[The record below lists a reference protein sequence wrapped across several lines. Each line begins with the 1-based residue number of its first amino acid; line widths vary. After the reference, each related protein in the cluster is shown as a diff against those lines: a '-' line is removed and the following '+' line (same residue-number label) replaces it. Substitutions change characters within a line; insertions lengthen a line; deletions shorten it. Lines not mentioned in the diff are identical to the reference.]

1 MAYGVFT
8 EADRARSRQIEL
20 LNAAFVTREVA
31 KGVDPTTPPGRA
43 DPSDYNQHG
52 CIMEASGADQDR
64 FFRSMDRIMST
75 DPVVAAAPQ
84 AQTGA
89 MVAFVPSAADC
100 SRLAMDSCELPTDL
114 HMTAA
119 YLGEAA
125 DWTPAQRE
133 QVLSAVSAAASGMA
147 PVEADG
153 FAVSMFNPKG
163 DQPAIVMGI
172 SGAAAADAQS
182 RMATALAP
190 FAASMPEQHKPMV
203 CHVTLA
209 YANHDHLAD
218 FIDQYVDRTGPVT
231 FDRLRVAYAGEVFD
245 FPLTGATLIAADTIM
260 EAPVTTPAPPA
271 DGLPVVVQPIPL
283 DVEIPEAVG
292 GTPFFGTVAVEGV
305 WTGDRRQFAPGSL
318 TWAPL
323 PIQLKWQP
331 AEEEEH
337 DGAVVSGRIDT
348 MVRNGALIDVTGVMD
363 DGPDGG
369 EAGCEAAR
377 LMRTMGLRGVSI
389 RTDDTDN
396 VDIEVIYP
404 QPVIRAEIPMDT
416 PPELAGAPVEPMYE
430 PMEPMVDPG
439 EPAVIIHAARIRSVT
454 LLSESAFI
462 EANIQLRDTG
472 EMVITDGTATGG
484 PTPAE
489 APLIAAGHT
498 ITLPEVPPEWWF
510 DEPTDV
516 VMATA
521 LTVTDE
527 GRIYG
532 LLAPANTAH
541 RAYKNKRLT
550 VPMGNVDYSRFLGR
564 QTIVA
569 GGGRRVTGVITMD
582 CGHCPPGA
590 TADPGKRMEHYDN
603 TCSVIADINIG
614 ESPAGPWVAG
624 ALKHYATAEQV
635 SKLNSC
641 VLSGDWAPHPERPGQ
656 MEFVAA
662 LLVPVPGF
670 PKSTPEGTPLTAA
683 ADPSLRINETS
694 GAVVASVPVLIA
706 SAGPVASPGVD
717 YRRRLDR
724 LARSIGRDPQAR
736 LAELRKRV
744 TGMEDR
750 G

>member
-1 MAYGVFT
+1 MRTMAYGVFT
-8 EADRARSRQIEL
+8 DEDRQRAREIQDLHAR
-20 LNAAFVTREVA
+20 FVTRQVA
-31 KGVDPTTPPGRA
+31 KGNDSAVPAGRP
-43 DPSDYNQHG
+43 DPSDFNVNAPD
-52 CIMEASGADQDR
+52 MLADGTDLDR
-64 FFRSMDRIMST
+64 YFAAADRIMGVT
-75 DPVVAAAPQ
+75 TLTAAAPQ

-89 MVAFVPSAADC
+89 MIAFVPSAADC
-100 SRLAMDSCELPTDL
+100 SRLAMDGCELPADL

-125 DWTPAQRE
+125 DWTLTQRE

-182 RMATALAP
+182 RMATTLAP

-260 EAPVTTPAPPA
+260 EAPTVTTPTP
-271 DGLPVVVQPIPL
+271 GLPVVVQPIPL
-283 DVEIPEAVG
+283 DVEVPEAVG

-323 PIQLKWQP
+323 PLQLKWQP

-337 DGAVVSGRIDT
+337 DGAVVVGRIDT

-369 EAGCEAAR
+369 EMGCEAAR

-396 VDIEVIYP
+396 VDIEMVYP
-404 QPVIRAEIPMDT
+404 QPVIRVDAPMDT

-462 EANIQLRDTG
+462 EANIQLGDTG

-498 ITLPEVPPEWWF
+498 ITLPEVPPDWWF
-510 DEPTDV
+510 DEPSDV

-541 RAYKNKRLT
+541 RAYKGRRLT

-590 TADPGKRMEHYDN
+590 TADPAKRMEHYDN

-706 SAGPVASPGVD
+706 SAGPAASPGID

-724 LARSIGRDPQAR
+724 LARSIGRDPQSR
-736 LAELRKRV
+736 LVELRNRV
-744 TGMEDR
+744 NG
-750 G
+750 GG

>member
-20 LNAAFVTREVA
+20 LSSAFVQRQVA
-31 KGVDPTTPPGRA
+31 KGIDPSVPTDRRE
-43 DPSDYNQHG
+43 PSDYNQHG

-64 FFRSMDRIMST
+64 FFRAMDRIMT
-75 DPVVAAAPQ
+75 GDPLTAAAPQ
-84 AQTGA
+84 ARTGA

-100 SRLAMDSCELPTDL
+100 RRLAIEGFEVADDL

-119 YLGEAA
+119 YLGEAV
-125 DWTPAQRE
+125 DWPAPQRE
-133 QVLSAVSAAASGMA
+133 QLLAAVSEAASGMA
-147 PVEADG
+147 PIEADG
-153 FAVSMFNPKG
+153 FAVSMFNPTG
-163 DQPAIVMGI
+163 DQPAIALGV

-182 RMATALAP
+182 RMATTLAP
-190 FAASMPEQHKPMV
+190 FAANMPEQHKPMV

-209 YANHDHLAD
+209 YANHDHFAD
-218 FIDQYVDRTGPVT
+218 NMDQYVDRCGPVT
-231 FDRLRVAYAGEVFD
+231 FDRLRVAYAGESFD
-245 FPLTGATLIAADTIM
+245 FALTGSTLVAADTIM
-260 EAPVTTPAPPA
+260 EAAAVTTPTPPT
-271 DGLPVVVQPIPL
+271 DVLPVVVQPIPL
-283 DVEIPEAVG
+283 DVEVPEATG
-292 GTPFFGTVAVEGV
+292 GTPFTAVLAVEGE

-323 PIQLKWQP
+323 PLQMKWQP
-331 AEEEEH
+331 EEEEEH
-337 DGAVVSGRIDT
+337 DGAVVVGRIDT
-348 MVRNGALIDVTGVMD
+348 ITRNGALIEATGVMD

-369 EAGCEAAR
+369 VLGCELVR
-377 LMRTMGLRGVSI
+377 LMRTTGLRGVSI
-389 RTDDTDN
+389 RTDDTD
-396 VDIEVIYP
+396 DIDVEVVYP
-404 QPVIRAEIPMDT
+404 QPVIRVDAPMDT

-439 EPAVIIHAARIRSVT
+439 EPAVIIHAARIRSAT
-454 LLSESAFI
+454 ILSESAFV
-462 EANIQLRDTG
+462 EAMVMLADTAD
-472 EMVITDGTATGG
+472 MAITDGTATGG

-489 APLIAAGHT
+489 PPLIAAGHT
-498 ITLPEVPPEWWF
+498 ITLPEVPPDWWF
-510 DEPTDV
+510 DEPRDV
-516 VMATA
+516 EMATA

-541 RAYKNKRLT
+541 RAYRGKRLT

-590 TADPGKRMEHYDN
+590 TADPAKRMEHYDN
-603 TCSVIADINIG
+603 SCSVIADINIG

-641 VLSGDWAPHPERPGQ
+641 VLSGDWAPHPEKPGQ

-670 PKSTPEGTPLTAA
+670 PKSTPTGALVAS
-683 ADPSLRINETS
+683 ADPSLRINETA
-694 GAVVASVPVLIA
+694 GTVVASVPVLIA
-706 SAGPVASPGVD
+706 SAGAAASPGVD

-724 LARSIGRDPQAR
+724 LARSIGRDPMSR
-736 LAELRKRV
+736 LEELRNRV
-744 TGMEDR
+744 HR
-750 G
+750 GGE